1 MDKKID
7 QNWIESFRLA
17 HKNFQEA
24 YLFSYNQF
32 IYFNL
37 YIYISIIYFH
47 VINVN
52 FIDSLILLIYMIFT
66 NIFLISFMKF

>member
-7 QNWIESFRLA
+7 QNWIESFTLA

-32 IYFNL
+32 IYL
-37 YIYISIIYFH
+37 YIYFY

-66 NIFLISFMKF
+66 NIFLISFMKI

>member
-32 IYFNL
+32 IYL
-37 YIYISIIYFH
+37 YIYFY

-66 NIFLISFMKF
+66 NIFLISFMKI

>member
-32 IYFNL
+32 IYL
-37 YIYISIIYFH
+37 YISYINYLFSC
-47 VINVN
+47 NQC
-52 FIDSLILLIYMIFT
+52 
-66 NIFLISFMKF
+66 KFYR

>member
-17 HKNFQEA
+17 HKNFQKA

-32 IYFNL
+32 IYL
-37 YIYISIIYFH
+37 YIYFH

-66 NIFLISFMKF
+66 NIFLIFFMKF

>member
-32 IYFNL
+32 IYL
-37 YIYISIIYFH
+37 YIYFY

>member
-32 IYFNL
+32 IYL
-37 YIYISIIYFH
+37 YIYFY

-66 NIFLISFMKF
+66 NIFLISLMKF